1 MPPVLANANH
11 IQQMIMNLYLN
22 AVDAIGIKAGKIGVS
37 LKIVKGLPETL
48 STTESVG
55 RNYIN
60 IRITD
65 NGSGVKPEI
74 IDSIFEPFF
83 TTKGTG
89 EGTGLGL
96 AVVHGIVKEHHGE
109 IQVESR
115 PGKGSTFSVFL
126 PVLDGE

>member
-1 MPPVLANANH
+1 M
-11 IQQMIMNLYLN
+11 
-22 AVDAIGIKAGKIGVS
+22 S
-37 LKIVKGLPETL
+37 LKTVTELPETL

-65 NGSGVKPEI
+65 SGSGVKPEI

-96 AVVHGIVKEHHGE
+96 AVVHGIVKEHNGE

-126 PVLDGE
+126 PVLDDE